1 MDSLEY
7 LYDMD
12 IEEKAV
18 AVVADT
24 IRDSFKER
32 IGLKKEDIYFNS
44 GVILINVRRYSRL
57 LDEITINGI
66 IEKYGKNINYPD
78 QDLLNCCFVK
88 NNECILLPLRY
99 NVLPPYFIFDYKSL
113 IKYKASECWVYKE
126 DEYRNSVEN
135 PAIVHF
141 TGSFC
146 YSRPWTKNCQH
157 PYAHKFREISDKFN
171 SENNIYPDDR
181 NCRQKVQS
189 FFIKRLPNKIIIP
202 LVCGVKRFYE
212 KD

>member
-1 MDSLEY
+1 M
-7 LYDMD
+7 
-12 IEEKAV
+12 
-18 AVVADT
+18 
-24 IRDSFKER
+24 
-32 IGLKKEDIYFNS
+32 
-44 GVILINVRRYSRL
+44 

-99 NVLPPYFIFDYKSL
+99 NVLPPYFI
-113 IKYKASECWVYKE
+113 
-126 DEYRNSVEN
+126 EN